1 MEPAVRPLLLALAI
15 LPLLAGAQ
23 EPSGG
28 ERPAAAVIAPLAS
41 RSLLLDVK
49 TLPDGKL
56 VTVGER
62 GDILVSGDDGVS
74 WTQSPA
80 PARAT
85 LTAVYFADARRGWAV
100 GHDEVILRTV
110 DGGASW
116 FLAHFAPERQQPL
129 LAVWFDAAS
138 HGLAVG
144 AYSTVYRSDDAG
156 ASWQS
161 APFNPEPLPVAG
173 GKAPAAGARAPK
185 PASGAEPTGAD
196 MRADAW
202 TVQPH
207 LTAIAAD
214 GRGRLYVTAE
224 AGHLYRSD
232 DAGEH
237 WFELPSPYEGSFFGV
252 LPLDGDTV
260 LVFGLRGHLFRSD
273 DAGRSWQRIAIAT
286 EELLAGGTRL
296 PDGTIVIGGLAGV
309 VLVSQDGGRSFR
321 VHQEADRKGFDAV
334 TAIPRGIVICGEA
347 GVRRLLLADLAPRG

>member
-1 MEPAVRPLLLALAI
+1 MGPAVRPLILALAI
-15 LPLLAGAQ
+15 LPLLASAE
-23 EPSGG
+23 EPSGA

-49 TLPDGKL
+49 TLPDGRL

-62 GDILVSGDDGVS
+62 GDILLSTDDGVS
-74 WTQSPA
+74 WKQSPA

-100 GHDEVILRTV
+100 GHDEVILRTI
-110 DGGASW
+110 DGGTTW
-116 FLAHFAPERQQPL
+116 FLAHYAPERQQPL
-129 LAVWFDAAS
+129 LAVWFDAAG

-156 ASWQS
+156 ASWRNV
-161 APFNPEPLPVAG
+161 AFNPAPLPG
-173 GKAPAAGARAPK
+173 RKTAPAHAAK
-185 PASGAEPTGAD
+185 AEPKGDPKGED

-214 GRGRLYVTAE
+214 GHGRLYITGE

-252 LPLDGDTV
+252 LPLDDDTV
-260 LVFGLRGHLFRSD
+260 LAFGLRGHLFRSE
-273 DAGRSWQRIAIAT
+273 DAGRSWQRIAIGT
-286 EELLAGGTRL
+286 EELLAGGARL
-296 PDGTIVIGGLAGV
+296 ADGMVVIDGLGGV
-309 VLVSQDGGRSFR
+309 VLFSQDGGRSFR
-321 VHQEADRKGFDAV
+321 VHQEPDRTGFDAV
-334 TAIPRGIVICGEA
+334 AVVPRGIVVCGEA
-347 GVRRLLLADLAPRG
+347 GARRLLLADLVPRS